1 MRSLACCL
9 LLLVLAPYGAHA
21 QGRLTITAGGGLAL
35 STAPGWLTDLYGY
48 GYNLKAGIEY
58 QITDQY
64 GIVLRGGHDRF
75 FLDEDAIR
83 SNLGQS
89 GSGRDVEGPNV
100 SLTAGLLGMKVSSA
114 PQGPMQYYALVL
126 GGLFKTDTA
135 ADLSYDPDTNPV
147 VIELETATEPGVSLG
162 GGIDFGLSPQASF
175 RFEFNYNIIFT
186 EDEMS
191 GYFPVSVLFSFT
203 P

>member
-35 STAPGWLTDLYGY
+35 SSAPGWLTDLYGY
-48 GYNLKAGIEY
+48 GYNLKAGLEY
-58 QITDQY
+58 QVTDQY
-64 GIVLRGGHDRF
+64 GIVLRGAYDQF

-83 SNLGQS
+83 STLDN
-89 GSGRDVEGPNV
+89 GSGRDVEGPN
-100 SLTAGLLGMKVSSA
+100 AGLRAGLVGMKVTSA
-114 PQGPMQYYALVL
+114 QQGPMRYYALIL
-126 GGLFKTDTA
+126 GGLYETDTA
-135 ADLSYDPDTNPV
+135 NLSVDDSSNPA